1 MENRS
6 NTVIHHTGG
15 AAGVSSVLQIR
26 EEWRLAREAHKDLQV
41 AGMPCTNLL
50 LVGSTGATRIV
61 MEMLW
66 LELREPILTWRAGQ
80 PLDLPTPGRAS
91 TLVLHD
97 VNELTQ
103 DEQQQVRQWL
113 DQMGSRVRVV
123 STTKTSLWP
132 QLKSGA
138 FDDALYYRLN
148 TVCVDIEM

>member
-1 MENRS
+1 M
-6 NTVIHHTGG
+6 
-15 AAGVSSVLQIR
+15 
-26 EEWRLAREAHKDLQV
+26 
-41 AGMPCTNLL
+41 
-50 LVGSTGATRIV
+50 
-61 MEMLW
+61 
-66 LELREPILTWRAGQ
+66 
-80 PLDLPTPGRAS
+80 PTPGRAS

-103 DEQQQVRQWL
+103 DEQQQVLQWL